1 MQNPPDQQ
9 NLRQSYLAW
18 IDLEMTGLN
27 PEVDVILEIAT
38 VITDADLNV
47 VAEGPV
53 FAIHAPAES
62 LAGMDDWN
70 QKQHRKSGLLDRVL
84 ASTETME
91 TAELKTL
98 EFLAQHLPPGKIPL
112 CGNSIWQDR
121 RFLGRHM
128 PKLEKFFHYRI
139 VDISSFKELAKRWYP
154 DLPAFKKG
162 EAHLALADILES
174 VEELKFY
181 RNHLF
186 VAPAGSTAGSTAAA
200 TLPTPTVES

>member
-1 MQNPPDQQ
+1 MQNPQGH
-9 NLRQSYLAW
+9 LAW

-27 PEVDVILEIAT
+27 PDKDVILEIAT
-38 VITDADLNV
+38 VVTDADLNL

-53 FAIHAPAES
+53 FAISAPAEL

-84 ASTETME
+84 ASAETME
-91 TAELKTL
+91 SAERKTL
-98 EFLAQHLPPGKIPL
+98 EFLAQHIPPGKVPL

-128 PKLEKFFHYRI
+128 PALEQYFHYRI

-154 DLPAFKKG
+154 ALPPFKKG

-174 VEELKFY
+174 IEEMRYY
-181 RNHLF
+181 REKLF
-186 VAPAGSTAGSTAAA
+186 VSGSEFSAA
-200 TLPTPTVES
+200 PTPTPGT

>member
-1 MQNPPDQQ
+1 MQNPQDRQ
-9 NLRQSYLAW
+9 NHLAW

-27 PEVDVILEIAT
+27 PDVDVILEIAT
-38 VITDADLNV
+38 VVTDADLNI

-53 FAIHAPAES
+53 FAISASAES

-84 ASTETME
+84 SSTETMA
-91 TAELKTL
+91 TAEQKTL
-98 EFLAQHLPPGKIPL
+98 EFLALHLPPGKVPL

-121 RFLGRHM
+121 RFMARHM
-128 PKLEKFFHYRI
+128 PALEKFFHYRI

-154 DLPAFKKG
+154 AMPAFKKG

-174 VEELKFY
+174 VEELKHY
-181 RNHLF
+181 RQHLF
-186 VAPAGSTAGSTAAA
+186 IPASALTTEAHA
-200 TLPTPTVES
+200 TTSEA

>member
-9 NLRQSYLAW
+9 NLPQSYLAW

-38 VITDADLNV
+38 VITDADLNL

-53 FAIHAPAES
+53 FAIQASAEQ

-91 TAELKTL
+91 TAETKTL
-98 EFLAQHLPPGKIPL
+98 EFLAQHLPSGKIPL

-128 PKLEKFFHYRI
+128 PRLERFFHYRI

-154 DLPAFKKG
+154 DLPPFKKG

-174 VEELKFY
+174 VEELKYY
-181 RNHLF
+181 RDRLF
-186 VAPAGSTAGSTAAA
+186 VAPPAPPAPATPPAPTANS
-200 TLPTPTVES
+200 

>member
-38 VITDADLNV
+38 VITDGDLNLI
-47 VAEGPV
+47 AEGPV
-53 FAIHAPAES
+53 FAISASAEA

-174 VEELKFY
+174 VEELKYY

-186 VAPAGSTAGSTAAA
+186 VASQESTAAS
-200 TLPTPTVES
+200 TLPSPTVES

>member
-1 MQNPPDQQ
+1 MQNPKDIQDRQ
-9 NLRQSYLAW
+9 NYLAW

-27 PEVDVILEIAT
+27 PDADVILEIAT
-38 VITDADLNV
+38 VVTDSELNI

-53 FAIHAPAES
+53 FAISAPPEI

-91 TAELKTL
+91 SAERKTL
-98 EFLAQHLPPGKIPL
+98 EFLALHLPPGKVPL

-121 RFLGRHM
+121 RFLARHM
-128 PKLEKFFHYRI
+128 PALEKFFHYRI

-154 DLPAFKKG
+154 GMPVFKKG

-174 VEELKFY
+174 IEELRHY
-181 RNHLF
+181 RTHVF
-186 VAPAGSTAGSTAAA
+186 TAPVAQDVSPVAAI
-200 TLPTPTVES
+200 TPGEP